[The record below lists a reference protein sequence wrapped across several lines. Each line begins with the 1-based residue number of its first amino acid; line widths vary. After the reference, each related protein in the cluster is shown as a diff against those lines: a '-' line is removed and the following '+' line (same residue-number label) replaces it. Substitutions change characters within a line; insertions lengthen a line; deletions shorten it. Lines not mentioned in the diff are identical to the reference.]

1 MKTILYLATCVTII
15 FCSCTGTGMDKTSD
29 DAINT
34 TTLQRLQPGSRPV
47 DLLCQ
52 AWQDS
57 ADAAD
62 GILMGSGNSGLDI
75 PFHGFCFFKDGTVVQ
90 NPRDIMMTG
99 KWRYDTL
106 TRHILLV
113 FKDASTADYK
123 VKTISVHRMEL
134 QSINGEA
141 KVFIADG
148 LQQNNVTDEPFYPAN
163 NAWRIKPA
171 KAETDN
177 EIKNRVVECLMF
189 YHKFLQ
195 DNIDRKNKMISFYG
209 LPSCFKWYAGGI
221 SIINKN
227 KLSQK
232 WKDCFYNPGQ
242 AIKAQQLLENN
253 ISKKYK
259 WDKAEQNW
267 VKQSANILLQIAD
280 SIR

>member
-1 MKTILYLATCVTII
+1 MKPILFPVVCLAII
-15 FCSCTGTGMDKTSD
+15 FCGCTGNGADKTSD
-29 DAINT
+29 EDINIT
-34 TTLQRLQPGSRPV
+34 GTTLRHVRPGNRPV
-47 DLLCQ
+47 ELLCQ

-163 NAWRIKPA
+163 NIWRIKPA

-227 KLSQK
+227 ILGKGETTNLIREFK
-232 WKDCFYNPGQ
+232 FRD
-242 AIKAQQLLENN
+242 IK
-253 ISKKYK
+253 KR
-259 WDKAEQNW
+259 
-267 VKQSANILLQIAD
+267 VG
-280 SIR
+280 